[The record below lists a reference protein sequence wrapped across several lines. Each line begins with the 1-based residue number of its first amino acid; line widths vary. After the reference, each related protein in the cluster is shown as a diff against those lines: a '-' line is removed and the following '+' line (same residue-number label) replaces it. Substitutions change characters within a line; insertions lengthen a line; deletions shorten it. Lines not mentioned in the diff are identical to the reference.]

1 MWRRKMDI
9 QVDDTVNY
17 KKRKL
22 NKEHYRLAKRSLDLV
37 GGVIGLIPLGI
48 AFGILFIP
56 YKIGANKGPMIFNQ
70 KRIGENGELFNIYKF
85 RSMRVKA
92 DQILQAD
99 EELHQKYIANG
110 YKLEPNT
117 DPRITKLGRFI
128 RKTSIDE
135 LPQFIN
141 VVKGNMSL
149 VGPRPIVTEEL
160 EEYKKAGKVNEFLS
174 MKPGITGVWQTAGR
188 SNVGYPNRVF
198 LEISYAEKQSVL
210 FDLKVIIKTIVKV
223 FKKEGAY

>member
-1 MWRRKMDI
+1 MDI
-9 QVDDTVNY
+9 QVENTVKVEKSKLS
-17 KKRKL
+17 KK
-22 NKEHYRLAKRSLDLV
+22 HYRLAKRSLDIV
-37 GGVIGLIPLGI
+37 GGVIGLIPFGI
-48 AFGILFIP
+48 AYGVLFIP
-56 YKIGANKGPMIFNQ
+56 YKVGSNKGQMIFKQ
-70 KRIGENGELFNIYKF
+70 KRIGENGELFSIYKF
-85 RSMRVKA
+85 RSMRVNA

-110 YKLEPNT
+110 YKLEPNE

-141 VVKGNMSL
+141 VIKGNMSL

-160 EEYKKAGKVNEFLS
+160 EEYKKAGKVSEFLS

-188 SNVGYPNRVF
+188 SKVGYPDRVF
-198 LEISYAEKQSVL
+198 LEISYTKKNSIR
-210 FDLKVIIKTIVKV
+210 FDLKVIGKTIVKV

>member
-1 MWRRKMDI
+1 MDI
-9 QVDDTVNY
+9 QVENTVKVEKSKLS
-17 KKRKL
+17 KK
-22 NKEHYRLAKRSLDLV
+22 HYRLAKRSLDIV
-37 GGVIGLIPLGI
+37 GGVIGLIPFGI
-48 AFGILFIP
+48 AYGVLFIP
-56 YKIGANKGPMIFNQ
+56 YKVGSNKGQMIFKQ
-70 KRIGENGELFNIYKF
+70 KRIGENGELFSIYKF
-85 RSMRVKA
+85 RSMRVNA

-110 YKLEPNT
+110 YKLEPNE

-141 VVKGNMSL
+141 VIKGNMSL

-160 EEYKKAGKVNEFLS
+160 EEYKKAGKVSEFLS

-188 SNVGYPNRVF
+188 SNVGYPDRVF
-198 LEISYAEKQSVL
+198 LEISYAKKNSIR
-210 FDLKVIIKTIVKV
+210 FDLKVIGKTIVKV

>member
-1 MWRRKMDI
+1 MDI
-9 QVDDTVNY
+9 QVENTVKVEKSKLS
-17 KKRKL
+17 KK
-22 NKEHYRLAKRSLDLV
+22 HYRLAKRSLDIV
-37 GGVIGLIPLGI
+37 GGVIGLIPFGI
-48 AFGILFIP
+48 AYGVLFIP
-56 YKIGANKGPMIFNQ
+56 YKVGSNKGPMIFNQ
-70 KRIGENGELFNIYKF
+70 KRIGENGELFSIYKF
-85 RSMRVKA
+85 RSMRVNA

-110 YKLEPNT
+110 YKLEPNE

-141 VVKGNMSL
+141 VIKGNMSL

-160 EEYKKAGKVNEFLS
+160 EEYKKAGKVSEFLS

-188 SNVGYPNRVF
+188 SNVGYPDRVF
-198 LEISYAEKQSVL
+198 LEISYAKKNSIR
-210 FDLKVIIKTIVKV
+210 FDLKVIGKTIVKV

>member
-1 MWRRKMDI
+1 MNI
-9 QVDDTVNY
+9 QVENTVKVEKSKLS
-17 KKRKL
+17 KK
-22 NKEHYRLAKRSLDLV
+22 HYRLAKRSLDIV
-37 GGVIGLIPLGI
+37 GGVIGLIPFGI
-48 AFGILFIP
+48 AYGVLFIP
-56 YKIGANKGPMIFNQ
+56 YKVGSNKGQMIFKQ
-70 KRIGENGELFNIYKF
+70 KRIGENGELFSIYKF
-85 RSMRVKA
+85 RSMRVNA

-110 YKLEPNT
+110 YKLEPNE

-141 VVKGNMSL
+141 VIKGNMSL

-160 EEYKKAGKVNEFLS
+160 EEYKKAGKVSEFLS

-188 SNVGYPNRVF
+188 SKVGYPDRVF
-198 LEISYAEKQSVL
+198 LEISYTKKNSIR
-210 FDLKVIIKTIVKV
+210 FDLKVIGKTIVKV